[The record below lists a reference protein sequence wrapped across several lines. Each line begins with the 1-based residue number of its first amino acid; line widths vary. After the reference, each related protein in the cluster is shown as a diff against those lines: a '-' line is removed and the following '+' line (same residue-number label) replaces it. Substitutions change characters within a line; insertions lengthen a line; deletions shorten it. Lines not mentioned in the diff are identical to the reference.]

1 MLLREDGEA
10 VIAIPQPSH
19 SWLSGQLARAWGNDR
34 FAQPSPFEEVCLAA
48 EQHDIGWLTWEA
60 EPTLDPASGRP
71 RTFMQVGPETHT
83 ALWRDGV
90 RRAGIYGR
98 FAALLVSLHADTI
111 YSRFFRFDKA
121 PPEEARLVRAF
132 LDEQH
137 AFQQAT
143 IASLLADP
151 LTAADA
157 APEVI
162 ERNRLTIAALDWVSL
177 HLCWGVKEEVR
188 VPEVPVAGRERIEM
202 RLRPGAARDEVIVE
216 PWPFGPQRLAVRAE
230 GKRLSERYT
239 DDEALRAALKV
250 AEPVPVRATLR
261 RA

>member
-34 FAQPSPFEEVCLAA
+34 FAQPAPFEEVCLAA

-83 ALWRDGV
+83 ALWHDGV

-98 FAALLVSLHADTI
+98 YAALLVSLHADTI

-137 AFQQAT
+137 AFQQVT
-143 IASLLADP
+143 IASLMADP

-157 APEVI
+157 APEAI
-162 ERNRLTIAALDWVSL
+162 ERNRLTIAALDWISL

-188 VPEVPVAGRERIEM
+188 IPEVPVAGRERIEM
-202 RLRPGAARDEVIVE
+202 RLRPGATRGEVIVD
-216 PWPFGPQRLAVRAE
+216 PWPFGPERLAVRAE
-230 GKRLSERYT
+230 GKRLSDRYT
-239 DDEALRAALKV
+239 DDEALRAALRA
-250 AEPVPVRATLR
+250 AEPVPIRATLR
-261 RA
+261 PA

>member
-1 MLLREDGEA
+1 MLLREDGDA

-34 FAQPSPFEEVCLAA
+34 FARPSPYEEVCLAA

-60 EPTLDPASGRP
+60 EPALDPGSGRP
-71 RTFMQVGPETHT
+71 KTFMQVGPETHT

-98 FAALLVSLHADTI
+98 YAALLVSLHADTI
-111 YSRFFRFDKA
+111 YGRFFRFDKA

-137 AFQQAT
+137 AFQQAA
-143 IASLLADP
+143 IASLCADA

-157 APEVI
+157 EQDTI
-162 ERNRLTIAALDWVSL
+162 DRNRLTIAALDWMSL
-177 HLCWGVKEEVR
+177 HVCWGVREEVR
-188 VPEVPVAGRERIEM
+188 IPEVPVAGAERIEM
-202 RLRPGAARDEVIVE
+202 RLRPGAAPDEIVVD
-216 PWPFGPQRLAVRAE
+216 PWPFGPERLAVRAE

-239 DDEALRAALKV
+239 DDEAMRAALGR
-250 AEPVPVRATLR
+250 AEPVPIRATLR
-261 RA
+261 PA

>member
-34 FAQPSPFEEVCLAA
+34 FARPSPFEEVCLAA

-60 EPTLDPASGRP
+60 EPTLDPGSGRP
-71 RTFMQVGPETHT
+71 KTFMQLGPQTHT

-98 FAALLVSLHADTI
+98 YAALLVSLHADTI
-111 YSRFFRFDKA
+111 YGRFFRFDKA

-137 AFQQAT
+137 AFQEAT
-143 IASLLADP
+143 IASLRADP
-151 LTAADA
+151 LTAGDAD
-157 APEVI
+157 EDTV
-162 ERNRLTIAALDWVSL
+162 ERNRLTIAALDWISL
-177 HLCWGVKEEVR
+177 HLCWGVKDEVR
-188 VPEVPVAGRERIEM
+188 VPEVPVAGVKRIDLH
-202 RLRPGAARDEVIVE
+202 LRPGATSEEVVVD
-216 PWPFGPQRLAVRAE
+216 PWPFAPERLPVRAE
-230 GKRLSERYT
+230 GKRLSGRYA
-239 DDEALRAALKV
+239 DDDALRTALGR
-250 AEPVPVRATLR
+250 AEPVAIRATLR
-261 RA
+261 PS

>member
-34 FAQPSPFEEVCLAA
+34 FARPAPFEEVCLAA

-60 EPTLDPASGRP
+60 EPTLDPESGRP
-71 RTFMQVGPETHT
+71 KTFMQVGPETHT

-98 FAALLVSLHADTI
+98 YAALLVSLHADTI
-111 YSRFFRFDKA
+111 YGRFFRFDKA
-121 PPEEARLVRAF
+121 PPEEARMVRAF

-143 IASLLADP
+143 IASLRADP

-157 APEVI
+157 EQETI
-162 ERNRLTIAALDWVSL
+162 DRNRLTIATLDWISL
-177 HLCWGVKEEVR
+177 HLCWGVKDEVR
-188 VPEVPVAGRERIEM
+188 IPEVPVRGEERIEM
-202 RLRPGAARDEVIVE
+202 RLRPGGAPEEVVLD
-216 PWPFGPQRLAVRAE
+216 PWPFGPERLAVRTE
-230 GKRLSERYT
+230 GKRLSERCT
-239 DDEALRAALKV
+239 DDDALRAALAA
-250 AEPVPVRATLR
+250 AEPVPIRATLR
-261 RA
+261 PA